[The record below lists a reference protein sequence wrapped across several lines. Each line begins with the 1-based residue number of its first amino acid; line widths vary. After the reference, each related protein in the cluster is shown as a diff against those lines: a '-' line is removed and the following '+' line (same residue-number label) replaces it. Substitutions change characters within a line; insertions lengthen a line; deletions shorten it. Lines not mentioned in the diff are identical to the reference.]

1 MVRTKQDETPSN
13 GSGVYNILATGTTVT
28 GSIYTEADFRLDG
41 RIEGDI
47 NCKGKI
53 VVGPRGSIV
62 GNITSDN
69 AEIFGE
75 IEGSIKVKEKLVFK
89 STAKVKG
96 DIFIQTI
103 EIEPGAHFNG
113 TCTMS
118 SGKNQLEH
126 SNKNVTAN
134 AAK

>member
-69 AEIFGE
+69 AELFGE

-103 EIEPGAHFNG
+103 EIEPGAHFNDN
-113 TCTMS
+113 CTMS
-118 SGKNQLEH
+118 SKNQLEQ
-126 SNKNVTAN
+126 SNKNITEN
-134 AAK
+134 AVK

>member
-1 MVRTKQDETPSN
+1 MVRTKQDETPNN

-62 GNITSDN
+62 GNITADN

-75 IEGSIKVKEKLVFK
+75 IEGSIKIKEKLVFK

-118 SGKNQLEH
+118 GKNQIEQH